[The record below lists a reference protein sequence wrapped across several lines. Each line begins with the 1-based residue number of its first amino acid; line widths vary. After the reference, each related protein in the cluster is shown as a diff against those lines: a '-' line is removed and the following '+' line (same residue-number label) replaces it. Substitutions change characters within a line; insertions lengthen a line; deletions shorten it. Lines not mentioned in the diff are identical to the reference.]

1 MNRLTGMMAGRRY
14 TIENV
19 RGAPEFAGFFLD
31 DKYFLHPE
39 LLTAIGWLDGDRFIY
54 DQLSSTGEF
63 AFPGGVAGTIKGL
76 TLTLG
81 DGRSLAITELETSAQ
96 PEWGTEHTYGSADEL
111 SLPEKRRKPAFLF
124 ATTAA
129 TVIAGY
135 IIGRLLERRRGH

>member
-14 TIENV
+14 SIENV

-39 LLTAIGWLDGDRFIY
+39 LLTAIGWLDGDHFIY

-63 AFPGGVAGTIKGL
+63 AFPGGVAGTIKDL

-81 DGRSLAITELETSAQ
+81 DGRSLTITELETAAQ
-96 PEWGTEHTYGSADEL
+96 PEGVTEQTCGSADEL
-111 SLPEKRRKPAFLF
+111 LPEKRPNPAFLF

-129 TVIAGY
+129 TVMAGY
-135 IIGRLLERRRGH
+135 IIGRLLKRRRDE